1 MDAHQSAW
9 GEVVASK
16 VIENLRKR
24 KMEGSYAPTAK
35 QACDEILAMIKEG
48 SSVYRGGSI
57 TTANIGFWDRLS
69 EIPGVKV
76 VNPYEPSIS
85 KEEAYNRRRM
95 GFQSDYMVTSTNAI
109 TMDGL
114 LVNLDGTG
122 NRVAGMIFGP
132 SKVILAV
139 SINKIVKDLDA
150 AKERIKRYSA
160 PINARRLGYK
170 TPCAVTGIC
179 SECESPQRIC
189 NVWSIIEGQLI
200 PGRIHVKFIGADLG
214 Y

>member
-1 MDAHQSAW
+1 M
-9 GEVVASK
+9 K
-16 VIENLRKR
+16 VI
-24 KMEGSYAPTAK
+24 
-35 QACDEILAMIKEG
+35 
-48 SSVYRGGSI
+48 
-57 TTANIGFWDRLS
+57 
-69 EIPGVKV
+69 
-76 VNPYEPSIS
+76 NPYEPSIS
-85 KEEAYNRRRM
+85 KEDAYNRRRL

-179 SECESPQRIC
+179 SECESPQQI
-189 NVWSIIEGQLI
+189 
-200 PGRIHVKFIGADLG
+200 GRAHV
-214 Y
+214 